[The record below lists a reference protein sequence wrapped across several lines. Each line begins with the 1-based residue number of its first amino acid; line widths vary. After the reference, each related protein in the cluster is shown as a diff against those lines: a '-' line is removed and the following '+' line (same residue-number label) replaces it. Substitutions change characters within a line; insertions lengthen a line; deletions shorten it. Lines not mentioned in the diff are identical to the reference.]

1 MKPVVR
7 SAAVLWLALLALL
20 PFKARA
26 ASPWRAEG
34 LERDGIL
41 IESRDVP
48 ESQLPEL
55 RFTARAK
62 VSPLALTEAAWELR
76 EDGVQAA
83 YLEKRE
89 VLRQAPDQRLIYLR
103 VRPPIVGAR
112 ACVLRQTR
120 DLDERSGNWRVAF
133 RPVKILPGDGATPFA
148 QLRGEWRFEP
158 DREGG
163 TRVIY
168 TTLIDIGG
176 VPALFARGAQR
187 DAALATVRE
196 IIARAAA
203 L

>member
-1 MKPVVR
+1 MRPVVR
-7 SAAVLWLALLALL
+7 SAAVLLALLALL

-26 ASPWRAEG
+26 ESPWRAEG
-34 LERDGIL
+34 LEHDGIL

-62 VSPLALTEAAWELR
+62 VSPLALTQAAWELR
-76 EDGVQAA
+76 ADGVQAA

-103 VRPPIVGAR
+103 VRPPIVGVR

-120 DLDERSGNWRVAF
+120 DLDERSGKWRVAF
-133 RPVKILPGDGATPFA
+133 RPVRVLPGDGVPPFA
-148 QLRGEWRFEP
+148 QLRGEWCFEP
-158 DREGG
+158 DGAGG
-163 TRVIY
+163 TRLIY

-176 VPALFARGAQR
+176 VPALLARGAQR

>member
-1 MKPVVR
+1 MKSVVR
-7 SAAVLWLALLALL
+7 CAALCLGFLALL

-26 ASPWRAEG
+26 ESPWRHEG

-41 IESRDVP
+41 VESREVP

-55 RFTARAK
+55 RFTARAN
-62 VSPLALTEAAWELR
+62 VTPLALTEAAWELR
-76 EDGVQAA
+76 GDGVQAT
-83 YLEKRE
+83 YLEKRQ

-103 VRPPIVGAR
+103 VRPPVVGAR

-120 DLDERSGNWRVAF
+120 DLDEASGRCRVTF
-133 RPVKILPGDGATPFA
+133 RPVQVLPNDGTPPFA

-158 DREGG
+158 DGQGG
-163 TRVIY
+163 SRLIY

-176 VPALFARGAQR
+176 VPAVFARGAQR